1 MTEGRERPATHP
13 RRIGSVAPPPA
24 SAVLD
29 TAHLGDIEG
38 AFGRISVGE
47 TEHARTWKTRLLTLL
62 AIVGPGIIVM
72 VGDNDAG
79 GVATYAQAGQNY
91 GYSLL
96 WVLVLL
102 VPVLIVNQ
110 EMVVRLGAVTGVGHA
125 RLINERF
132 GRGWG
137 WFSVGDLF
145 LLNFLTI
152 VTEFIGIS
160 LAAQYIGIS
169 KYVVVPVSAVALVAI
184 MASGSFRRWERAM
197 FVFIAVTLLQ
207 IPMLLM
213 SHPQWG
219 HAAKSLVMPSISGGV
234 SSDAVLLIIAIVG
247 TTVAPWQLFFQ
258 QSNVVDKRITPRFI
272 GYERADTV
280 LGAFV
285 VVIGAAA
292 LVMTGE
298 WAARSTNTVGGFID
312 AGATAH
318 LLGEHTGTLGSIFA
332 IVLMDASI
340 IGAAAVTL
348 ATSYAFGDV
357 FGLKHSLH
365 RGFADAKQFYLSYTA
380 MVALAAA
387 IVLIPGAPLG
397 LITTAVQ
404 ALAGLLL
411 PSASVF
417 LLLLCN
423 DREVLGP
430 WVNRSWLN
438 WVAGLIVGTLLL
450 LSGILMATT
459 LFPSLDVVTVAG
471 YLALSLVVLAAAAA
485 PALRWLTRRQPAPP
499 AARLPVRGV
508 DRNAWRMPPL
518 TLLEP
523 VTWSAGTR
531 LAMIA
536 LRAYLVI
543 GAAAIGGQGNTT
555 QPLSCSLTGHLAV
568 PLETL
573 WIAHRVVKDEPRGLP
588 GIFLAQRVG
597 QPVPRRLGGKDG
609 DMLVADLG
617 GHAGKVPGLL
627 LLTNPGG
634 CALEPGLVP
643 DERVVGCAAV
653 EGHAGPHHF
662 PLLVTLFVAV
672 ADDGHHRHDH
682 RKVRRRPSRLSRSF
696 GDVRQDVPGDIARL
710 ADRMHVH
717 PVGHFARHPQHP
729 RIDRCDIDFR
739 IWRLDGT
746 RAPLRGDEIEVVEVA
761 VVIERPGSK
770 RREARLDGEQVVAQP
785 RTRPLERDA
794 VAPDDVGAHLGAQ
807 TQPEIPAS
815 CLLKLPG
822 RGRRDERTAR
832 EGHRDPRGQ
841 LEAGSG
847 LRRHG
852 GVQVGRTARLGEQQT
867 GEPRGLRTPG
877 QVADLVER
885 LRDRHRVD
893 VHGPEPIRPLL
904 GHHRTVLAR

>member
-1 MTEGRERPATHP
+1 MTTGEDKTTRPGATRAADSSVEPGP
-13 RRIGSVAPPPA
+13 RRT
-24 SAVLD
+24 AVLD

-38 AFGRISVGE
+38 AFGRINVTD
-47 TEHARTWKTRLLTLL
+47 TEQSRTLKTRLLTLL
-62 AIVGPGIIVM
+62 AIVGPGVIVM

-96 WVLVLL
+96 WTLL
-102 VPVLIVNQ
+102 LLIPVLIVNQ

-160 LAAQYIGIS
+160 LAADYIGIS
-169 KYVVVPVSAVALVAI
+169 KYIVVPISAVALIAI
-184 MASGSFRRWERAM
+184 MATGSFRRWERAM

-213 SHPQWG
+213 SHPQWA
-219 HAAKSLVMPSISGGV
+219 HAAKSLVVPTIAGGV
-234 SSDAVLLIIAIVG
+234 SSDAVLLVIAIVG

-280 LGAFV
+280 IGAFV

-292 LVMTGE
+292 LVMTGD
-298 WAARSTNTVGGFID
+298 WAARSTGNSGNFID
-312 AGATAH
+312 AGAIAH
-318 LLGEHTGTLGSIFA
+318 LLGQHDPTLGAVFA
-332 IVLMDASI
+332 IVLLDASI

-430 WVNRSWLN
+430 WVNRRWLN
-438 WVAGLIVGTLLL
+438 WVAGLIVGVLLL

-459 LFPSLDVVTVAG
+459 VFPDIDVVAVIG
-471 YLALSLVVLAAAAA
+471 YLAVALVILAAAGFAT
-485 PALRWLTRRQPAPP
+485 LRWLARRHPTPPTPAT
-499 AARLPVRGV
+499 AAETV
-508 DRNAWRMPPL
+508 DRTTWRMPPL
-518 TLLEP
+518 TLLQP

-531 LAMIA
+531 LGMIA
-536 LRAYLVI
+536 LRAYLI
-543 GAAAIGGQGNTT
+543 AGA
-555 QPLSCSLTGHLAV
+555 
-568 PLETL
+568 
-573 WIAHRVVKDEPRGLP
+573 
-588 GIFLAQRVG
+588 
-597 QPVPRRLGGKDG
+597 
-609 DMLVADLG
+609 
-617 GHAGKVPGLL
+617 LL
-627 LLTNPGG
+627 LIVK
-634 CALEPGLVP
+634 AIQV
-643 DERVVGCAAV
+643 
-653 EGHAGPHHF
+653 
-662 PLLVTLFVAV
+662 
-672 ADDGHHRHDH
+672 
-682 RKVRRRPSRLSRSF
+682 SR
-696 GDVRQDVPGDIARL
+696 G
-710 ADRMHVH
+710 
-717 PVGHFARHPQHP
+717 
-729 RIDRCDIDFR
+729 
-739 IWRLDGT
+739 
-746 RAPLRGDEIEVVEVA
+746 
-761 VVIERPGSK
+761 
-770 RREARLDGEQVVAQP
+770 
-785 RTRPLERDA
+785 
-794 VAPDDVGAHLGAQ
+794 
-807 TQPEIPAS
+807 
-815 CLLKLPG
+815 
-822 RGRRDERTAR
+822 
-832 EGHRDPRGQ
+832 
-841 LEAGSG
+841 
-847 LRRHG
+847 
-852 GVQVGRTARLGEQQT
+852 
-867 GEPRGLRTPG
+867 
-877 QVADLVER
+877 
-885 LRDRHRVD
+885 
-893 VHGPEPIRPLL
+893 
-904 GHHRTVLAR
+904 